1 MPIATPYA
9 ISARHGL
16 IKLFFMV
23 KTATMRTHKK
33 PFNLVVSI

>member
-9 ISARHGL
+9 ISARHGV
-16 IKLFFMV
+16 IELFLLV
-23 KTATMRTHKK
+23 KTATITTHKK